1 MQHGGG
7 GRGEHACNAQPDQR
21 AVEADHKAVVAV
33 DAAHQAL
40 RDAPQRD
47 QFEQA
52 VCRDSDVRDLAG
64 NGRSVADGDA
74 DIRRGQ
80 GRRVVDAVADH
91 DDRAPRCTLGFD
103 KTRLVLR
110 QYLGAVIVHTD
121 LSRNGRC
128 GACAVAGQHDR
139 AFDA

>member
-1 MQHGGG
+1 ML
-7 GRGEHACNAQPDQR
+7 RRLIPSVDRLCSMAE
-21 AVEADHKAVVAV
+21 EAGASTPATPSPISVLLKPITKAVVAV

-103 KTRLVLR
+103 KTRLSSGNTSAR
-110 QYLGAVIVHTD
+110 
-121 LSRNGRC
+121 
-128 GACAVAGQHDR
+128 
-139 AFDA
+139 